1 MAAATVRG
9 FFQRAGTSI
18 KDYFKRM
25 GNDYAT
31 VAKETVTGCK
41 EKPLKAA
48 VIFSG
53 LGFLTYAY
61 HTNPTELEMM
71 DYYCAKRQ
79 QLVLV
84 PNSEHNPATTR
95 ELVSRD
101 FLISQNRLH
110 YYNLWIYSSQDTNLK
125 DYPWVELWQNIV
137 DVGYLGRWHRMEAAF
152 VDYDINTD
160 EINLLP
166 DDQK

>member
-1 MAAATVRG
+1 MAAASVRG

-18 KDYFKRM
+18 KEYFQRM

-31 VAKETVTGCK
+31 VARETATGCK

-48 VIFSG
+48 TVFTG

-71 DYYCAKRQ
+71 DYYCEKRQ

-84 PNSEHNPATTR
+84 PSSEHNPATRFFRLRQIR
-95 ELVSRD
+95 EYHADLREWEHEKAVAAA
-101 FLISQNRLH
+101 
-110 YYNLWIYSSQDTNLK
+110 
-125 DYPWVELWQNIV
+125 E
-137 DVGYLGRWHRMEAAF
+137 EAAKKKKWLAK
-152 VDYDINTD
+152 D
-160 EINLLP
+160 EMRYLMQVVNIPFEEGVKQFGVADLYKE
-166 DDQK
+166 D